1 MVRVKTEIQYM
12 IFVMLF
18 LIAGF
23 IGVKQA
29 GFLKKTK
36 SQQIESKIINEKF
49 SNNVNSMKVKLNFQT
64 DNLNKV
70 VDEIRALMAN
80 DNVDELYSRKQSN
93 NFLGLYEVKKSNNEI
108 INALRNNEAL
118 ISESMEKND
127 NSNYV
132 INIKSNLENY
142 RINKREITKQLSSSA
157 ISTNTKRELRKDLAK
172 IQAKIDSLEYLPTLL
187 KKSNETELIY
197 ISILPVHVNS
207 LVNLKSVKTF
217 VKVFLII
224 LFAEIIAL
232 VMLYYV
238 IVFMSKLLKIMGV
251 KTPRS
256 SSSNYNY
263 NYNNYYGRGKKVKRV
278 YKDHKESDK
287 QK

>member
-1 MVRVKTEIQYM
+1 MIRVKTETQYI

-36 SQQIESKIINEKF
+36 SQKIESKIADEKF
-49 SNNVNSMKVKLNFQT
+49 SNNVNSMKIKLSYQT
-64 DNLNKV
+64 DDLNEV
-70 VDEIRALMAN
+70 ISEIRSLMAN
-80 DNVDELYSRKQSN
+80 NDVEELYSRKQSN
-93 NFLGLYEVKKSNNEI
+93 NFLGLYEINKSNKKI
-108 INALRNNEAL
+108 IDALRSNNALV
-118 ISESMEKND
+118 SESMERND

-157 ISTNTKRELRKDLAK
+157 ISTSTKRSLRKDLAK
-172 IQAKIDSLEYLPTLL
+172 VQAKIDSLEYLPTLL

-197 ISILPVHVNS
+197 ITVLPISANS
-207 LVNLKSVKTF
+207 LLNLRSVKTF
-217 VKVFLII
+217 IKVFLMI
-224 LFAEIIAL
+224 LFVEILAV

-256 SSSNYNY
+256 RSSNYNY
-263 NYNNYYGRGKKVKRV
+263 NYNNYYGRGKKIKRV
-278 YKDHKESDK
+278 YKDHKEPEK
-287 QK
+287 K